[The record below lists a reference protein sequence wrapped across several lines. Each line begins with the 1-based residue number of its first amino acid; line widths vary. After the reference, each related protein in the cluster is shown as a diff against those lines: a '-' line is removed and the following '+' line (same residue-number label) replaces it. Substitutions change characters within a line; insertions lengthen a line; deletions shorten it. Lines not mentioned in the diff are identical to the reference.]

1 MAPNIQ
7 NIFKATVTNTFFLNL
22 LKKLQKTFAAIGRY
36 GRYTCD
42 FNNQNDNGLQS
53 LSPITDSAV
62 IKKPVKRGRRK
73 PLKASLDCTF
83 KRKPDRLD
91 GFLPTYDFDDP
102 YLVKNSQSFNLFYIQ
117 EEQIFKRLKLLGDED
132 RKKVKKSLY
141 ALKK

>member
-1 MAPNIQ
+1 MKFIKQ
-7 NIFKATVTNTFFLNL
+7 
-22 LKKLQKTFAAIGRY
+22 LQKTFAAIGRY
-36 GRYTCD
+36 GRNTCD
-42 FNNQNDNGLQS
+42 LNNQNDNGLQS
-53 LSPITDSAV
+53 LSPITERGD

-73 PLKASLDCTF
+73 PLKASVDSTF

-102 YLVKNSQSFNLFYIQ
+102 YLVKNSESFNLFYIQ

-132 RKKVKKSLY
+132 RKKVKKSLK